1 MLSPSACDR
10 CGYRPRMGDGQHVIL
25 DEGLDELEQTILYV
39 RCYNC
44 GEEWV
49 E

>member
-1 MLSPSACDR
+1 
-10 CGYRPRMGDGQHVIL
+10 MGDGQHVIL
-25 DEGLDELEQTILYV
+25 DEGLDESEQLILYV

-44 GEEWV
+44 GQEWV